1 MARRKKTN
9 KKKVFLTLFALSLL
23 VGGLYLTTTTGFKL
37 LHGYILFKTMPKE
50 EVLASVPAPLK
61 LAGENDA
68 VELAN
73 NEEVLNWQPEIGE
86 EMGVLTIP
94 VLNTAFPLIH
104 GTDDPELDRG
114 VGHFSGSVLPGEADN
129 SVLSGHNNTVF
140 RNLGDVGE
148 GDELIVQTKSGTY
161 TYVVH
166 TVRIVD
172 EDDRTV
178 IVSTDEAQL
187 TVTTCYPFNEL
198 GFAPDRYVL
207 VADLVDS
214 QVNQLLAQFNE

>member
-1 MARRKKTN
+1 
-9 KKKVFLTLFALSLL
+9 
-23 VGGLYLTTTTGFKL
+23 
-37 LHGYILFKTMPKE
+37 MPNE
-50 EVLASVPAPLK
+50 EVLAAVPAPIK
-61 LAGENDA
+61 LAGDKEEID
-68 VELAN
+68 LTYS
-73 NEEVLNWQPEIGE
+73 EEVLNWQPQIGE

-94 VLNTAFPLIH
+94 TLDATFPLIH

-114 VGHFSGSVLPGEADN
+114 VGHFAGSVLPGEADN

-140 RNLGDVGE
+140 RKLGDVGE

-178 IVSTDEAQL
+178 IVSTDDAQL

-198 GFAPDRYVL
+198 GFAPNRYVL